1 MNIANPSTS
10 FQPIHNL
17 LMGSIAA
24 KAFYSAVELKL
35 FNHLQERSLTVDTLA
50 NELSVIPD
58 RLEPVLD
65 LLTASKLL
73 TRNDGTYTNTS
84 LANEFLTS
92 TSPCYQGKSIALTM
106 GFCRS
111 VENSISDLLTGK
123 KLDRSK
129 TDKGWA
135 TERTMEGTAQEAI
148 GDGLCEVVNYISAL
162 PNFSNA
168 RSMCDIGG
176 NHGLYTMG
184 VLSQNPALSGT
195 IYDLPHVVNHTQK
208 RCNEA
213 GFEDRI
219 TACELDFRTDP
230 LPANEYDIILMS
242 HALYAFKDHLPETI
256 TKVAN
261 GLKKGGWFVSHHN
274 AGRQEASYEIE
285 KSALEL
291 ITRLSGYTSH
301 FIEKE
306 ELIGLLKEN
315 GFHNFRTHKTSNS
328 ALGLLLVAQKKS

>member
-1 MNIANPSTS
+1 
-10 FQPIHNL
+10 
-17 LMGSIAA
+17 MGSIAA

-35 FNHLQERSLTVDTLA
+35 FDHLQGHNLTVNALA
-50 NELSVIPD
+50 DKISVIPE
-58 RLEPVLD
+58 RLEPILD
-65 LLTASKLL
+65 LLTASLL
-73 TRNDGTYTNTS
+73 LSRSNGTFTNTD

-106 GFCRS
+106 GFCKS

-123 KLDRSK
+123 ELDRRR

-148 GDGLCEVVNYISAL
+148 GDGLCEIINYISTL
-162 PNFSNA
+162 PDFSNA
-168 RSMCDIGG
+168 KSMCDIGG

-184 VLSQNPALSGT
+184 VLSKNPALLGT
-195 IYDLPHVVNHTQK
+195 IYDLPHVVKHTKK
-208 RCNEA
+208 RCEEA
-213 GFEDRI
+213 GFADRI
-219 TACELDFRTDP
+219 TVSELDFRTGS
-230 LPANEYDIILMS
+230 LPAEEYDIVLMS

-261 GLKKGGWFVSHHN
+261 GLKHGGWFVSHHN
-274 AGRQEASYEIE
+274 AGRQEAGYQIE

-301 FIEKE
+301 FIERD

-328 ALGLLLVAQKKS
+328 ALGLLLVAQKKA